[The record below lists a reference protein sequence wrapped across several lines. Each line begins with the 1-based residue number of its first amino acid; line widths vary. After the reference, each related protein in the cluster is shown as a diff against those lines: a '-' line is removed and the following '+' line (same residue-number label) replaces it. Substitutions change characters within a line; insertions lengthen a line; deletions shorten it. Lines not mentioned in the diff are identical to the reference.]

1 MGEEAEDVKPK
12 IDLTI
17 NYEGQTCTVK
27 VKPTTPLK
35 KVFEAAEKRFGRDP
49 GTFKFI
55 YDGERL
61 QPQETPA
68 SHNMESGDIIDAH
81 LEQLGGWY

>member
-17 NYEGQTCTVK
+17 NYEGQSQHFCSRGCGMGYSCGSGERSFSLAACTVK

-35 KVFEAAEKRFGRDP
+35 KVFEAAEVRALDP
-49 GTFKFI
+49 
-55 YDGERL
+55 
-61 QPQETPA
+61 P
-68 SHNMESGDIIDAH
+68 S
-81 LEQLGGWY
+81 